1 MIYPWPRFD
10 PSRVPSHRWKMIEH
24 TVGFAGA
31 VAVSVRPPKVVAVTR
46 VPKRRYLGRCPRGL
60 VINPRRCALGAIE
73 VRLCNAAVALIA
85 PRGDDFKPASVDTS
99 KSANVEVG
107 EKNQIT
113 VTVPHIENPLSQGS
127 GTAHTVFKGSQR
139 PYQRECVLVL
149 DNVTGEVT
157 LEKLSCNIQL
167 KKTRAEGS
175 SKIQPR
181 PITPIDSGSSGGG
194 SRKHSPSQK
203 LSPPQ
208 PQTNGKHSWSSSSPN
223 GPHQSQSQLQQR
235 TSQQQ
240 PRISPSQPQVQR
252 SSPPGSQSSPSMPT
266 LLTPREGGGSSS
278 RAPSASRDSMPL
290 LTTETLHDGQE
301 EVPDVGVLSD
311 SSDSSNSTSKSSASS
326 DSSDSEHEDAPPTP
340 QKNSSSQP
348 SHSSRGH
355 HGEDLHLSESGS
367 DSDD

>member
-1 MIYPWPRFD
+1 MHSGTADRLRIGN
-10 PSRVPSHRWKMIEH
+10 E
-24 TVGFAGA
+24 
-31 VAVSVRPPKVVAVTR
+31 VRELK
-46 VPKRRYLGRCPRGL
+46 LGRSFSSSSGSAFHSIRY
-60 VINPRRCALGAIE
+60 
-73 VRLCNAAVALIA
+73 
-85 PRGDDFKPASVDTS
+85 DFKPASVDTS

-113 VTVPHIENPLSQGS
+113 VTVPHIEGS

-139 PYQRECVLVL
+139 PYQRECVLVV

-157 LEKLSCNIQL
+157 LERLSCNIQL

-194 SRKHSPSQK
+194 GGSRKHSPSQK

-223 GPHQSQSQLQQR
+223 GQHQSQSHLQQR
-235 TSQQQ
+235 SSQQQ

-266 LLTPREGGGSSS
+266 LLTPREGGSSSS

-340 QKNSSSQP
+340 HRNSSSQP

-355 HGEDLHLSESGS
+355 HATVNGTNGQHSNNASLSSMPRFSQLSEDLRLSESGS
-367 DSDD
+367 DSDN

>member
-1 MIYPWPRFD
+1 MHSGTADRLRIGN
-10 PSRVPSHRWKMIEH
+10 E
-24 TVGFAGA
+24 
-31 VAVSVRPPKVVAVTR
+31 VRELK
-46 VPKRRYLGRCPRGL
+46 LGRSFSSSSGSAFHSIRY
-60 VINPRRCALGAIE
+60 
-73 VRLCNAAVALIA
+73 
-85 PRGDDFKPASVDTS
+85 DFKPASVDTS

-113 VTVPHIENPLSQGS
+113 VTVPHIENSLSQNS

-139 PYQRECVLVL
+139 PYNRECVLVV

-157 LEKLSCNIQL
+157 LERLSCNIQL

-194 SRKHSPSQK
+194 AGSRKHSPSQK

-208 PQTNGKHSWSSSSPN
+208 PQTNGKHGSWASSSPN
-223 GPHQSQSQLQQR
+223 GPLQQQPPAAR
-235 TSQQQ
+235 GHQ
-240 PRISPSQPQVQR
+240 PRISPSQPQR
-252 SSPPGSQSSPSMPT
+252 ASPPGSQSSPSMPT
-266 LLTPREGGGSSS
+266 LMTPREGGGGSSS

-290 LTTETLHDGQE
+290 LTTETLHDCQ

-326 DSSDSEHEDAPPTP
+326 DSSDSEHEDAPPH
-340 QKNSSSQP
+340 KNASS
-348 SHSSRGH
+348 SHSSKAH
-355 HGEDLHLSESGS
+355 HTAVNGTNGQHSNNASFSSMPRFSQLSEDLHLSESGS

>member
-1 MIYPWPRFD
+1 MHSGTADRLRIGN
-10 PSRVPSHRWKMIEH
+10 E
-24 TVGFAGA
+24 
-31 VAVSVRPPKVVAVTR
+31 VRELK
-46 VPKRRYLGRCPRGL
+46 LGRSFSSSSGSAFHSIRY
-60 VINPRRCALGAIE
+60 
-73 VRLCNAAVALIA
+73 
-85 PRGDDFKPASVDTS
+85 DFKPASVDTS

-113 VTVPHIENPLSQGS
+113 VTVPHIEQNHLSQGS

-139 PYQRECVLVL
+139 PYQRECVLVV

-157 LEKLSCNIQL
+157 LERLSCNIQL

-181 PITPIDSGSSGGG
+181 PITPIDSGSSGGGGG

-235 TSQQQ
+235 SSQQQ

-340 QKNSSSQP
+340 HRNSSSQP
-348 SHSSRGH
+348 SHSSR
-355 HGEDLHLSESGS
+355 DRKSVV
-367 DSDD
+367 

>member
-1 MIYPWPRFD
+1 MHSGTADRLRIGN
-10 PSRVPSHRWKMIEH
+10 E
-24 TVGFAGA
+24 
-31 VAVSVRPPKVVAVTR
+31 VRELK
-46 VPKRRYLGRCPRGL
+46 LGRSFSSSSGSAFHSIRY
-60 VINPRRCALGAIE
+60 
-73 VRLCNAAVALIA
+73 
-85 PRGDDFKPASVDTS
+85 DFKPASVDTS

-113 VTVPHIENPLSQGS
+113 VTVPHIEGS

-139 PYQRECVLVL
+139 PYQRECVLVV

-157 LEKLSCNIQL
+157 LERLSCNIQL

-181 PITPIDSGSSGGG
+181 PITPIDSGSSGAG
-194 SRKHSPSQK
+194 SRKHSPPQK

-208 PQTNGKHSWSSSSPN
+208 ANGKHSWSSSSPN
-223 GPHQSQSQLQQR
+223 GPLQSQSQQQQR
-235 TSQQQ
+235 SSQQQ
-240 PRISPSQPQVQR
+240 PRISPSQPQTQR

-278 RAPSASRDSMPL
+278 RAPSASRESMPL
-290 LTTETLHDGQE
+290 LTTETLHESE

-326 DSSDSEHEDAPPTP
+326 DSSDSEHEDAPPPPP

-355 HGEDLHLSESGS
+355 HATVNGTNGQHSSNASFSSMPRYSQLSEDLHLSESGS

>member
-1 MIYPWPRFD
+1 MHSGTADRLRIGN
-10 PSRVPSHRWKMIEH
+10 E
-24 TVGFAGA
+24 
-31 VAVSVRPPKVVAVTR
+31 VRELK
-46 VPKRRYLGRCPRGL
+46 LGRSFSSSSGSAFHSIRY
-60 VINPRRCALGAIE
+60 
-73 VRLCNAAVALIA
+73 
-85 PRGDDFKPASVDTS
+85 DFKPASVDTS

-113 VTVPHIENPLSQGS
+113 VTVPHIEGS

-139 PYQRECVLVL
+139 PYQRECVLVV

-157 LEKLSCNIQL
+157 LERLSCNIQL

-181 PITPIDSGSSGGG
+181 PITPHRQRQQWWRRRIANHSHSCSSAPANSQGSLQA
-194 SRKHSPSQK
+194 SRKCS
-203 LSPPQ
+203 
-208 PQTNGKHSWSSSSPN
+208 
-223 GPHQSQSQLQQR
+223 
-235 TSQQQ
+235 
-240 PRISPSQPQVQR
+240 VAA
-252 SSPPGSQSSPSMPT
+252 PPGSQSSPSMPT

-355 HGEDLHLSESGS
+355 HATVNGTNGQHFNNASFSSMPRFSQLNEDLHLSESGS

>member
-1 MIYPWPRFD
+1 MHSGTADRLRIGN
-10 PSRVPSHRWKMIEH
+10 E
-24 TVGFAGA
+24 
-31 VAVSVRPPKVVAVTR
+31 VRELK
-46 VPKRRYLGRCPRGL
+46 LGRSFSSSSGSAFHSIRY
-60 VINPRRCALGAIE
+60 
-73 VRLCNAAVALIA
+73 
-85 PRGDDFKPASVDTS
+85 DFKPASVDTS

-113 VTVPHIENPLSQGS
+113 VTVPHIENSLSQNS

-139 PYQRECVLVL
+139 PYNRECVLVV

-157 LEKLSCNIQL
+157 LERLSCNIQL

-194 SRKHSPSQK
+194 AGSRKHSPSAK

-208 PQTNGKHSWSSSSPN
+208 PQTNGKHGSSWASSSPN
-223 GPHQSQSQLQQR
+223 GPLQQQQQQPAR
-235 TSQQQ
+235 SQQQHQ
-240 PRISPSQPQVQR
+240 PRISPSQPQR
-252 SSPPGSQSSPSMPT
+252 GSPPGSQSSPSMPT
-266 LLTPREGGGSSS
+266 LVTPREGGGGGSSS

-290 LTTETLHDGQE
+290 LTTETLHDCQ

-326 DSSDSEHEDAPPTP
+326 DSSDSEHEDAPPH
-340 QKNSSSQP
+340 KNASS
-348 SHSSRGH
+348 SHSSKAH
-355 HGEDLHLSESGS
+355 HTAVNGTNGQHSSNASLSMPRFSQLSEDLHLSESGS

>member
-1 MIYPWPRFD
+1 MHSGTADRLRIGN
-10 PSRVPSHRWKMIEH
+10 E
-24 TVGFAGA
+24 
-31 VAVSVRPPKVVAVTR
+31 VRELK
-46 VPKRRYLGRCPRGL
+46 LGRSFSSSSGSAFHSIRY
-60 VINPRRCALGAIE
+60 
-73 VRLCNAAVALIA
+73 
-85 PRGDDFKPASVDTS
+85 DFKPASVDTS

-113 VTVPHIENPLSQGS
+113 VTVPHIEQNHLSQGS

-139 PYQRECVLVL
+139 PYQRECVLVV

-157 LEKLSCNIQL
+157 LERLSCNIQL

-194 SRKHSPSQK
+194 GGSRKHSPSQK

-223 GPHQSQSQLQQR
+223 GQHQSQSHLQQR
-235 TSQQQ
+235 SSQQQ

-340 QKNSSSQP
+340 HRNSSSQP

-355 HGEDLHLSESGS
+355 HATVNGTNGQHSNNASLSSMPRFSQLSEDLRLSESGS

>member
-1 MIYPWPRFD
+1 MHSGTADRLRIGN
-10 PSRVPSHRWKMIEH
+10 E
-24 TVGFAGA
+24 
-31 VAVSVRPPKVVAVTR
+31 VRELK
-46 VPKRRYLGRCPRGL
+46 LGRSFSSSSGSAFHSIRY
-60 VINPRRCALGAIE
+60 
-73 VRLCNAAVALIA
+73 
-85 PRGDDFKPASVDTS
+85 DFKPASVDTS

-113 VTVPHIENPLSQGS
+113 VTVPHIENSLSQNS

-139 PYQRECVLVL
+139 PYNRECVLVV
-149 DNVTGEVT
+149 DNATGEVT
-157 LEKLSCNIQL
+157 LERLSCNIQL

-181 PITPIDSGSSGGG
+181 PITPIDSGSSGAG

-208 PQTNGKHSWSSSSPN
+208 PQTNGKHGSSWASSSPN
-223 GPHQSQSQLQQR
+223 GPQQQQQPR
-235 TSQQQ
+235 TSSQQHQ
-240 PRISPSQPQVQR
+240 PRISPSQPPSQR
-252 SSPPGSQSSPSMPT
+252 GSPPGSQSSPSMPT
-266 LLTPREGGGSSS
+266 LMTPREGGGGGGSSS

-290 LTTETLHDGQE
+290 LTTETLHDCQ

-326 DSSDSEHEDAPPTP
+326 DSSDSEHEDAPAPAH
-340 QKNSSSQP
+340 KNSSSSQP
-348 SHSSRGH
+348 SHSSKAH
-355 HGEDLHLSESGS
+355 HTAVNGTNGQHSSNASFSSMPRFSQLNEDLRLSESGS

>member
-1 MIYPWPRFD
+1 MHSGTADRLRIGN
-10 PSRVPSHRWKMIEH
+10 E
-24 TVGFAGA
+24 
-31 VAVSVRPPKVVAVTR
+31 VRELK
-46 VPKRRYLGRCPRGL
+46 LGRSFSSSSGSAFHSIRY
-60 VINPRRCALGAIE
+60 
-73 VRLCNAAVALIA
+73 
-85 PRGDDFKPASVDTS
+85 DFKPASVDTS

-139 PYQRECVLVL
+139 PYQRECVLVV

-157 LEKLSCNIQL
+157 LERLSCNIQL

-194 SRKHSPSQK
+194 GSRKHSPSQK

-223 GPHQSQSQLQQR
+223 GPQQSQSQLQQR
-235 TSQQQ
+235 TSQQ

-355 HGEDLHLSESGS
+355 HAAVNGTNGQHSNNASLSMPRFSQLSEDLHLSESGS

>member
-1 MIYPWPRFD
+1 MT
-10 PSRVPSHRWKMIEH
+10 EH
-24 TVGFAGA
+24 AGGGLA
-31 VAVSVRPPKVVAVTR
+31 ACCPPDGPPKVASVTR
-46 VPKRRYLGRCPRGL
+46 VLEETLVAVPRIGHQSSSVAEL
-60 VINPRRCALGAIE
+60 RQARAFFSSSATPRRSRTIVVETAIDFHM
-73 VRLCNAAVALIA
+73 
-85 PRGDDFKPASVDTS
+85 RGKDDFKPASVDTS

-139 PYQRECVLVL
+139 PYQRECVLVV

-157 LEKLSCNIQL
+157 LERLSCNIQL

-194 SRKHSPSQK
+194 GSRKHSPSQK

-223 GPHQSQSQLQQR
+223 GPQQSQSQLQQR
-235 TSQQQ
+235 TSQQ